1 MGRYLDLLK
10 MADQGGA
17 DAGACVQE
25 RQMTNHQNLQNP
37 EKGGFDGF
45 VGRSDGTRAHTHP
58 AVGETPTDTAPPL
71 QATRWLL
78 HFAERDPL
86 EVWFSPTVDHDE
98 ALAGYPDAVAAE
110 PLLDHAGAHQ
120 SARESARPGAHKSAE
135 ESAQKSAARG
145 CSTCRHRKRP
155 GLSAG
160 YCSGRDDLPGAYGE
174 HHPLRQLPDDQG
186 VSCASYLPHE

>member
-98 ALAGYPDAVAAE
+98 ALAGYPDALAAE
-110 PLLDHAGAHQ
+110 PLPEPVAQ
-120 SARESARPGAHKSAE
+120 SAQESAP
-135 ESAQKSAARG
+135 QSAARG
-145 CSTCRHRKRP
+145 CSACRHCKRP

-160 YCSGRDDLPGAYGE
+160 YCGGGRDDLPAAYGA
-174 HHPLRQLPDDQG
+174 HHPLRRLPDDQG
-186 VSCASYLPHE
+186 ASCTSYLPHEGANHA